1 MKKVI
6 ARVLVAGAAVP
17 ALAWPSAALAD
28 SLPEQPGGPEQWNAG
43 GDCVSS
49 GYYPSECGH
58 GDGGHQG
65 KDGKDGD
72 TPVINVIIHN
82 HIHVDNANINDLE
95 NVQGQAQGQEGT
107 NEQGQAQ
114 SAGEESAPQEDPERI
129 TVVPPGELS
138 S

>member
-6 ARVLVAGAAVP
+6 ARALVAGAAVP
-17 ALAWPSAALAD
+17 ALAWPTAALAD
-28 SLPEQPGGPEQWNAG
+28 SLSEQQSAG
-43 GDCVSS
+43 GECASS
-49 GYYPSECGH
+49 GYYPSECWH
-58 GDGGHQG
+58 GDGGHKG
-65 KDGKDGD
+65 DGGKDGD

-95 NVQGQAQGQEGT
+95 NVQGQVQGQEGT

-129 TVVPPGELS
+129 TVVPPTELS